1 MPSDKILAQK
11 QQIVADLKARVE
23 SATSGVLVDYKG
35 ISVADDTQL
44 RRDLR
49 SAGVQYEVIKNRLLL
64 RAVEGGDFD
73 SLKDVLTETTALA
86 VSADPVAPAKILCQY
101 AEKSKGKFKVKAG
114 FVDGK
119 VLNAAAVTSL
129 SKLPDRDVLVA
140 QVLGGLNAPITGL
153 VTVLN
158 GNIRGLAIALQ
169 AIVDQKSA

>member
-11 QQIVADLKARVE
+11 QQIVADLKERVE

-64 RAVEGGDFD
+64 RAIEGGSFD
-73 SLKDVLTETTALA
+73 ALKDVLTETTALA
-86 VSADPVAPAKILCQY
+86 VSVDPVAPAKILCQY
-101 AEKSKGKFKVKAG
+101 AEKSKGKFKIKAG

-119 VLNAAAVTSL
+119 VLDAATVTNL
-129 SKLPDRDVLVA
+129 SKLPDREVLVA
-140 QVLGGLNAPITGL
+140 QVLGGLNAPISGL
-153 VTVLN
+153 VNVLG
-158 GNIRGLAIALQ
+158 GNIRGLAVALQ